1 VRLSTHRP
9 GRSQEN
15 HSCSGPRGRHGSKG
29 PGSARSSRAGRTLQ
43 TGVLV
48 LAILVPA
55 FSAGCG
61 RRTPPGEILSSGFV
75 EATEV
80 RVSAKVGGTVVFL
93 AAGEGDRVQA
103 GQLLARLDSV
113 DVVLALNAAR
123 GDRDQ
128 AAADLRLRLA
138 GTRAE
143 EIREA
148 AAQLDRAQAELD
160 GAERDR
166 ARMQALL
173 DAGSGTEK
181 ARDDASTRR
190 DLARAGRDAAR
201 EQLQKRK
208 NGSRPEEIEAA
219 RARLASLEARVAQLE
234 QQRED
239 TSIES
244 PGPGVLTARLI
255 ETGELV
261 TAGAGICVITDLLHP
276 WLTAYIGEL
285 DLGRIRLG
293 DAADVVT
300 DDGQK
305 RTGTISFISDRAE
318 FTPRNAQTRHER
330 EKLVFRV
337 KVSLENKDGL
347 FKPGMPAEARFR
359 AVAGKP

>member
-1 VRLSTHRP
+1 MKRSEHRDDRNDDNA
-9 GRSQEN
+9 GRRGMHEG
-15 HSCSGPRGRHGSKG
+15 SGAAATPAS
-29 PGSARSSRAGRTLQ
+29 RSERAGRART
-43 TGVLV
+43 LV
-48 LAILVPA
+48 LSILTILCLV
-55 FSAGCG
+55 GCG
-61 RRTPPGEILSSGFV
+61 RRSPRGEILSSGFV

-80 RVSAKVGGTVVFL
+80 RVSTKVGGTIAFL
-93 AAGEGDRVQA
+93 ALEEGDRVQA
-103 GQLLARLDSV
+103 GQLLAQLDSV

-148 AAQLDRAQAELD
+148 AAQLERAQADLD
-160 GAERDR
+160 GAERDL

-173 DAGSGTEK
+173 DVGSGTEK
-181 ARDDASTRR
+181 TSDDARTRR
-190 DLARAGRDAAR
+190 DLARAGCDAAR
-201 EQLQKRK
+201 EQLQKRM
-208 NGSRPEEIEAA
+208 NGSRREEIDAA
-219 RARLASLEARVAQLE
+219 RARLASCDARVAQLE

-244 PGPGVLTARLI
+244 PLTGVLTARLV

-261 TAGAGICVITDLLHP
+261 TAGAGICVITDLQHP
-276 WLTAYIGEL
+276 WLTAYVGER

-300 DDGQK
+300 DDGQR

-318 FTPRNAQTRHER
+318 FTPRNAQTRQER

-337 KVSLENKDGL
+337 KVSIENKDGL
-347 FKPGMPAEARFR
+347 FKSGMPAEARFR
-359 AVAGKP
+359 AVAETP